1 MSAEDKRRELTNWYD
16 SEMVDQ
22 LADDQLDEYIS
33 DNPAIY
39 DEAAN
44 DFEYRIAPM
53 IANQFMAGLILNDGF
68 NLVDP
73 ATLLD
78 FDGYSAELDEDDNG
92 YLYFDVEGR
101 KKFPILGFSDDQAK
115 FIDQLDKLDIL
126 GTIHN
131 LYPNLDDEDI
141 EIYDIADLI
150 PFDWTLLEGVLDHA
164 VNDLEIEEELTEA
177 KAKDST
183 KLSRELDEIKD
194 LADEYGYEYFTQMPF
209 TAYDNDPISIEM
221 QYPEFFR
228 IVKAFFKE
236 MGILEGDDINNTDLL
251 DMSWDQDISKH
262 DWDVLMRACEKLANG
277 KGVQFE
283 KEYKTGYNSVL
294 DDDEILANR
303 EQEESLNEDAISV
316 FDGEYEVGKTYI
328 PKEDMFMADDF
339 EDVIFSKEEEDE
351 ARQLGL
357 IKDDNS
363 LVIPAGTK
371 MVYVGD
377 GGGGWPEFRVGK
389 FLDFDVVDS
398 NDEGY
403 VLYPMEE
410 SLNEDARFY
419 VDGDAV
425 IDSLN
430 DNSSIGTMYDDGTI
444 DLFDAESVSDA
455 DRDEIRRDLSDHYL
469 VSFLDEGVNCDDNLV
484 EDTET

>member
-22 LADDQLDEYIS
+22 LTDDQLDEYIS
-33 DNPAIY
+33 DNQAIY

-53 IANQFMAGLILNDGF
+53 IANQFMAGLILDDKF

-78 FDGYSAELDEDDNG
+78 FDGYSAELDEDNG

-126 GTIHN
+126 STIHN
-131 LYPNLDDEDI
+131 LYPNWDDEDI

-150 PFDWTLLEGVLDHA
+150 PFDWTLLESVLDHA
-164 VNDLEIEEELTEA
+164 VNNLEIEEELTEA

-236 MGILEGDDINNTDLL
+236 MGILEGDGINNTDLL

-262 DWDVLMRACEKLANG
+262 D
-277 KGVQFE
+277 
-283 KEYKTGYNSVL
+283 
-294 DDDEILANR
+294 
-303 EQEESLNEDAISV
+303 
-316 FDGEYEVGKTYI
+316 
-328 PKEDMFMADDF
+328 
-339 EDVIFSKEEEDE
+339 
-351 ARQLGL
+351 
-357 IKDDNS
+357 
-363 LVIPAGTK
+363 
-371 MVYVGD
+371 
-377 GGGGWPEFRVGK
+377 
-389 FLDFDVVDS
+389 
-398 NDEGY
+398 
-403 VLYPMEE
+403 
-410 SLNEDARFY
+410 
-419 VDGDAV
+419 
-425 IDSLN
+425 
-430 DNSSIGTMYDDGTI
+430 
-444 DLFDAESVSDA
+444 
-455 DRDEIRRDLSDHYL
+455 
-469 VSFLDEGVNCDDNLV
+469 
-484 EDTET
+484 